1 MWELSALAVALNIN
15 WYLLI
20 PLSSI
25 QSISCCLWGS
35 FNRRAYL
42 PSVCPIYFRNLSNW
56 QYCDDDLEV
65 PYNEVVKTRQTVIE
79 KPQVEEVNIKENFGD
94 PAPEEAKVDEGHI
107 LNEYEGK
114 DGKMYQEVEF
124 ADGSIQVREI
134 KGEPVKSTTTTKS
147 TKKTKSKKWI

>member
-1 MWELSALAVALNIN
+1 MREVKTNKGRTINMQELSDAH
-15 WYLLI
+15 
-20 PLSSI
+20 
-25 QSISCCLWGS
+25 QET
-35 FNRRAYL
+35 RAIGNM
-42 PSVCPIYFRNLSNW
+42 PVNARGDVMKGDVIIK
-56 QYCDDDLEV
+56 
-65 PYNEVVKTRQTVIE
+65 PYNEVAKTRQAVIE

-94 PAPEEAKVDEGHI
+94 PDIATEEEKIDEGHI

-147 TKKTKSKKWI
+147 TKKTKSKK

>member
-1 MWELSALAVALNIN
+1 MREVKTNKGRTINMQELSDAH
-15 WYLLI
+15 
-20 PLSSI
+20 
-25 QSISCCLWGS
+25 QET
-35 FNRRAYL
+35 RAIGNM
-42 PSVCPIYFRNLSNW
+42 PVNARGDVMKGDVIIK
-56 QYCDDDLEV
+56 

-147 TKKTKSKKWI
+147 TKKTKSKK

>member
-1 MWELSALAVALNIN
+1 MREVKTNKGRTINMQELSDAHQEA
-15 WYLLI
+15 
-20 PLSSI
+20 
-25 QSISCCLWGS
+25 
-35 FNRRAYL
+35 RAIGNM
-42 PSVCPIYFRNLSNW
+42 PVNARGDVMKGDVIIK
-56 QYCDDDLEV
+56 

-147 TKKTKSKKWI
+147 TKKTKSKK